1 MSNWQKVKIG
11 DFLKR
16 IKRPIKLEK
25 DKNYKLVTIKM
36 HHDGIVLREEKQ
48 GSLIKSNMYEVHKGD
63 FILSGID
70 ARNGAFG
77 IIPEALDKAIVT
89 NDFWYFELDE
99 NIVNKYFFLE
109 LTATSWFDDICKKGS
124 DGTTQRIRLQKDKFF
139 NQEIVLPP
147 LKEQIIFIKKF
158 KQIKSTKEDLESE
171 TSTQQSLLK
180 QLKQTILQEAIE
192 GKLTEKWRA
201 KNPDIG
207 TAKELLEQIKTE
219 KEQLVKDKKI
229 KASKPLAPINE
240 DEIPFDIP
248 SAWEWCRFGKTIA
261 WFSDYHANGSY
272 KILKENVSLLENK
285 DYAIMLRTTNF
296 HEKNKNN
303 FLYIDEHAYN
313 FLSKTKLYPEDII
326 MNKIADPGR
335 VFFVEDLGMPMSL
348 AMNLFLLRFN
358 NKYVIPKYVYY
369 YLLSNY
375 EYIFSFAAGSST
387 LTITK
392 DAVNELLFTLPP
404 LEEQKE
410 IVATIEK
417 LFAICDELEGEINQ
431 NKTTVQTIMAT
442 LLKEAF
448 GDENV

>member
-36 HHDGIVLREEKQ
+36 HHNGIVLREEKQ

-147 LKEQIIFIKKF
+147 LEEQIIFIKKF

-171 TSTQQSLLK
+171 TSIQQSLLK

-192 GKLTEKWRA
+192 GKLTAKYRA

-207 TAKELLEQIKTE
+207 TAKELLEQIKIE
-219 KEQLVKDKKI
+219 KEKLIKEKKI
-229 KASKPLAPINE
+229 KLAKPLAPINE

-248 SAWEWCRFGKTIA
+248 PSWEWCRFGDYSINRDGERKPISQIERENRAKIYDYYGASGVIDKIDGYTHDGIFLLIGEDGANLISRTTAIA
-261 WFSDYHANGSY
+261 FIANG
-272 KILKENVSLLENK
+272 KFWVNNHAHVLEFLNIVSLSYVEKYIN
-285 DYAIMLRTTNF
+285 AINLKPYVTGGFQPKLSQANL
-296 HEKNKNN
+296 NN
-303 FLYIDEHAYN
+303 IL
-313 FLSKTKLYPEDII
+313 
-326 MNKIADPGR
+326 
-335 VFFVEDLGMPMSL
+335 MS
-348 AMNLFLLRFN
+348 
-358 NKYVIPKYVYY
+358 I
-369 YLLSNY
+369 
-375 EYIFSFAAGSST
+375 
-387 LTITK
+387 
-392 DAVNELLFTLPP
+392 PP

-417 LFAICDELEGEINQ
+417 LFAICDELESEINQ
-431 NKTTVQTIMAT
+431 NKSTVDNLMAT
-442 LLKEAF
+442 VLKEAF
-448 GDENV
+448 EQ

>member
-36 HHDGIVLREEKQ
+36 HHNGIVLREEKQ

-147 LKEQIIFIKKF
+147 LEEQIIFIKKF

-192 GKLTEKWRA
+192 GNLTAKWRA
-201 KNPDIG
+201 KNPAIG
-207 TAKELLEQIKTE
+207 TAKELLGQIKTE
-219 KEQLVKDKKI
+219 KEKLVKDKKI
-229 KASKPLAPINE
+229 KPSKPLAPINE

-248 SAWEWCRFGKTIA
+248 SAWEWCKIGDIVRVKIGSTPDRQNLQYWNGNINWVASGEVANNYIYETKEKITELGFNNTSLEVCPSGTVLVAMIGQGKTRGQT
-261 WFSDYHANGSY
+261 S
-272 KILKENVSLLENK
+272 ILKIPAATNQNVAALIIS
-285 DYAIMLRTTNF
+285 
-296 HEKNKNN
+296 HN
-303 FLYIDEHAYN
+303 FLISEYLWFY
-313 FLSKTKLYPEDII
+313 FLSMYDKTRSNATGGNQPALNSI
-326 MNKIADPGR
+326 KI
-335 VFFVEDLGMPMSL
+335 
-348 AMNLFLLRFN
+348 N
-358 NKYVIPKYVYY
+358 NMTIP
-369 YLLSNY
+369 
-375 EYIFSFAAGSST
+375 F
-387 LTITK
+387 
-392 DAVNELLFTLPP
+392 PP

-431 NKTTVQTIMAT
+431 NKTTVDNLMAT
-442 LLKEAF
+442 VLKEAF